1 MQENCT
7 FLFSNLYIDEKVHF
21 DGNLNFCITKGQFCA
36 RVAA

>member
-7 FLFSNLYIDEKVHF
+7 FLFSNLYIDEVHF
-21 DGNLNFCITKGQFCA
+21 GNLNFCITKGQFCA